1 MVVRIPVPVVVGQ
14 LGLCGYQEVFSLIF
28 SRHQPKMSAA
38 GGFKKMWD
46 PFSDEQ
52 ISQAPAQAQHGANAR
67 NANLSL
73 LDADPFGLGEH
84 TESFHAMHL
93 CG

>member
-1 MVVRIPVPVVVGQ
+1 
-14 LGLCGYQEVFSLIF
+14 
-28 SRHQPKMSAA
+28 
-38 GGFKKMWD
+38 MWD